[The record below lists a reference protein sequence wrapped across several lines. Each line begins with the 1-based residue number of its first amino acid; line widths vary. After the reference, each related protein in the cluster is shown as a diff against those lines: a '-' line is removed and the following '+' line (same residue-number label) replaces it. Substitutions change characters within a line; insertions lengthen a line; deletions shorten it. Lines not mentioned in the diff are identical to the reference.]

1 MIRTGIVALT
11 AVAALLA
18 PATAAGGG
26 TVVDG
31 FVVEHVPPGTG
42 ARVGTHEFEWEDVA
56 FTSQVW
62 ERGPDAEGGYAV
74 DLTVKVL
81 RGARLSDAEATRA
94 FLAEYHEQDPAG
106 WVPFD
111 HHGRP
116 GAQREG
122 AVFWWERP
130 GVALEVSLD
139 VGRFGEAELLTTA
152 LGVRS
157 ADPPPQ

>member
-1 MIRTGIVALT
+1 MIRTGIVAL
-11 AVAALLA
+11 AAAAALLA
-18 PATAAGGG
+18 PAGTGGG

-31 FVVEHVPPGTG
+31 FVVEHVPPETG

-81 RGARLSDAEATRA
+81 RGPRLADAEATRE
-94 FLAEYHEQDPAG
+94 FLAEYHEQDAAG
-106 WVPFD
+106 WAPFE
-111 HHGRP
+111 HRGRP
-116 GAQREG
+116 GARRDG
-122 AVFWWERP
+122 AVFWWEEP
-130 GVALEVSLD
+130 GVAVEVSLD
-139 VGRFGEAELLTTA
+139 VGRFGEDELLATA
-152 LGVRS
+152 LGVRP